1 MTNGSERLG
10 RDVAALSAMAD
21 EMAAYLDS
29 DILFWPLSRSGM
41 PSLTLGGY
49 LMREHRLQALRDQ
62 LSAGQ
67 QAQLDNAVSSY
78 NQTLAERI
86 VRFETKANHELGA
99 RLRQWEEYLK
109 DVDRG
114 SADKASNYDTGVETR
129 VMIAALIDRL
139 SMPPYRLEERAVSHL
154 ALLDDR
160 LRNRFARGPFVW
172 PEAWEPAYPAAA
184 YWWLYGAP
192 RVKENAYD

>member
-1 MTNGSERLG
+1 MSSTSERLG
-10 RDVAALSAMAD
+10 RDVAILSAMAD

-29 DILFWPLSRSGM
+29 DILFWPMSHSGM

-62 LSAGQ
+62 LSADQ
-67 QAQLDNAVSSY
+67 QAQLDHAVSSY
-78 NQTLAERI
+78 NQILAERI
-86 VRFETKANHELGA
+86 VRFETKANNELGA

-114 SADKASNYDTGVETR
+114 SADKASNYDTAVETR
-129 VMIAALIDRL
+129 AMIAALIDRL
-139 SMPPYRLEERAVSHL
+139 SMPPYRLEERPVSHL

-160 LRNRFARGPFVW
+160 LRNRFARGPFIW
-172 PEAWEPAYPAAA
+172 PVEWEPAYPATA

-192 RVKENAYD
+192 RVKENAFD